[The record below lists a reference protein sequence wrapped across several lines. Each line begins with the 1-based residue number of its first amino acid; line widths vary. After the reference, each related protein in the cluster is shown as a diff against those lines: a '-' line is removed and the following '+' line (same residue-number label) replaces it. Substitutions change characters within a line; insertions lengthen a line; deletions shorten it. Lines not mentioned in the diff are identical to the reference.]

1 MRSEVGRF
9 EAEADDGQR
18 FTIVEYQDEVDV
30 GTLEDPPATDP
41 EAIELFTLDGE
52 RVMFKYEG
60 TYEIVSSG
68 LIVHIPYCYFVKV
81 GV

>member
-18 FTIVEYQDEVDV
+18 FTIIEYQDSVDV
-30 GTLEDPPATDP
+30 GTVDDPPATDP
-41 EAIELFTLDGE
+41 ESVELFTADGE
-52 RVMFKYEG
+52 RVMFKFNG

-68 LIVHIPYCYFVKV
+68 LLVHRTS
-81 GV
+81 

>member
-18 FTIVEYQDEVDV
+18 FTIIEYQENVDV
-30 GTLEDPPATDP
+30 GTLEDSPATDP
-41 EAIELFTLDGE
+41 GAIELFTVDGE
-52 RVMFKYEG
+52 RVIFKYDG

-68 LIVHIPYCYFVKV
+68 LIVHRIP
-81 GV
+81 

>member
-1 MRSEVGRF
+1 MRRKIGQF
-9 EAEADDGQR
+9 EAKADDGQR
-18 FTIVEYQDEVDV
+18 FTIIEYQDEVDV

-41 EAIELFTLDGE
+41 GSIELFTSEGE

-68 LIVHIPYCYFVKV
+68 LLVHRIP
-81 GV
+81 